1 MEEDA
6 DSGVDSERGRREGG
20 EKRKAEDVVVDE
32 AEEKRIKKAA
42 KKARKEKERLDA
54 SRIAQGEDPTDDVVS
69 VKKTIEFKGDT
80 TELST
85 TPKRKGGGQE
95 LGLSDLPEGFQII
108 LKETEK
114 KKWKEFLG
122 PDGKKYRSR
131 KDIQD
136 RFVEGVSPS
145 PARARTGSP
154 KKSVK
159 KEVVK
164 NVVESIEEVVQSW
177 NVSEDGELSEDHPK
191 YLVYSDRQLEE
202 MEATSKHFWV
212 QPEKKARTPKAKP
225 SKPLTVKMDFSKK
238 TKQREGEEEEEE
250 DEEDIEEE
258 IESSPPEPAQEAMAA
273 MVEELNNTSEK
284 KKKKK
289 KKHKKHSEQDNE

>member
-1 MEEDA
+1 M
-6 DSGVDSERGRREGG
+6 DSERGRKEAGG
-20 EKRKAEDVVVDE
+20 KRKAEDEVVDE
-32 AEEKRIKKAA
+32 AERKRIKKAA
-42 KKARKEKERLDA
+42 KKARKEKERLEA
-54 SRIAQGEDPTDDVVS
+54 SRIAQGEDPTDDV
-69 VKKTIEFKGDT
+69 KKTINFKGDM
-80 TELST
+80 TEIST
-85 TPKRKGGGQE
+85 TPKRKGGQE

-114 KKWKEFLG
+114 NKWKEFLG

-136 RFVEGVSPS
+136 RFVEGVSAS
-145 PARARTGSP
+145 PVRARTGSP

-177 NVSEDGELSEDHPK
+177 NVSEDGELCEDHPK
-191 YLVYSDRQLEE
+191 YLVFSDRQLEE
-202 MEATSKHFWV
+202 MEATNKHFWV
-212 QPEKKARTPKAKP
+212 QPEKKVRTPKAKP

-238 TKQREGEEEEEE
+238 SKQRQEEE
-250 DEEDIEEE
+250 DEDIEEE
-258 IESSPPEPAQEAMAA
+258 IESSLPEPAQEAMAS
-273 MVEELNNTSEK
+273 MVEELNTSEK

>member
-1 MEEDA
+1 M
-6 DSGVDSERGRREGG
+6 DSERGRKEAGG
-20 EKRKAEDVVVDE
+20 KRKAEDEVVDE
-32 AEEKRIKKAA
+32 AEKKRIKKAV
-42 KKARKEKERLDA
+42 KKARKEKERLEA
-54 SRIAQGEDPTDDVVS
+54 SRIAQGEPPTDDIVS
-69 VKKTIEFKGDT
+69 VKKTIDFKGDL
-80 TELST
+80 TEIST
-85 TPKRKGGGQE
+85 TPKRKRGQE

-136 RFVEGVSPS
+136 RFVEGVSAS
-145 PARARTGSP
+145 PVRARTGSP

-177 NVSEDGELSEDHPK
+177 NVSEDGELCEDHPK
-191 YLVYSDRQLEE
+191 YLVYSDRQLQE
-202 MEATSKHFWV
+202 MEATNKHFWV
-212 QPEKKARTPKAKP
+212 QPEKKVRTPKAKP

-238 TKQREGEEEEEE
+238 SKQRQEEE

-258 IESSPPEPAQEAMAA
+258 IESSPPEPAQEAMAS
-273 MVEELNNTSEK
+273 MVEELNTSEK

-289 KKHKKHSEQDNE
+289 KKHKKHIEQDNE

>member
-1 MEEDA
+1 M
-6 DSGVDSERGRREGG
+6 DSEKERREGG
-20 EKRKAEDVVVDE
+20 EKRKAEDDVVDE
-32 AEEKRIKKAA
+32 VERKRIKKAA

-54 SRIAQGEDPTDDVVS
+54 SRIAQGEDPTEDVVS
-69 VKKTIEFKGDT
+69 VKKTIEFKGDI
-80 TELST
+80 TEIS

-108 LKETEK
+108 QKETEK
-114 KKWKEFLG
+114 KKWKEYLG

-136 RFVEGVSPS
+136 RFVEGASPS

-154 KKSVK
+154 MKNVK

-177 NVSEDGELSEDHPK
+177 NVSESGSLSEDHPK

-212 QPEKKARTPKAKP
+212 QPEKKARTPKDTTPKARTPKAKP
-225 SKPLTVKMDFSKK
+225 GKPLTVKMDFTKK
-238 TKQREGEEEEEE
+238 AKQRQEEE
-250 DEEDIEEE
+250 DDEDIEEE
-258 IESSPPEPAQEAMAA
+258 IESSPQEPAQEAMAA
-273 MVEELNNTSEK
+273 MLEDLNTSEK

-289 KKHKKHSEQDNE
+289 KKHKKHSEHDNE